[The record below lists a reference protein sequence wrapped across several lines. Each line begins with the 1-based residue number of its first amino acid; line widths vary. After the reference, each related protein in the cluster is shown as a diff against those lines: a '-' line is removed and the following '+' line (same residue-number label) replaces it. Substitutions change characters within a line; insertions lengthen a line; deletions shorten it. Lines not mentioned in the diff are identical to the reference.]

1 MIMIYGTSI
10 LTSSL
15 LSFSLSTFSVES
27 DCVAVPCVAKITMV
41 NKCTH
46 KNRQM
51 EFKTLIITDVRM
63 HTYKYD
69 WVWENQSMSVQE
81 LKSIL
86 LLDITAALVTLLCTD
101 KIANYGQVCFYKRLV
116 YDHVDMQ
123 LQATHLVLSSETVV
137 RY

>member
-1 MIMIYGTSI
+1 MIYGTSI

-15 LSFSLSTFSVES
+15 LFFSLSTFNVES
-27 DCVAVPCVAKITMV
+27 DCVAVPCMAKITTV

-46 KNRQM
+46 KDRQM
-51 EFKTLIITDVRM
+51 EFKTLIITDVHM

-86 LLDITAALVTLLCTD
+86 LLDIAATLMTLLLHRQDSKLWSCLFLQ
-101 KIANYGQVCFYKRLV
+101 KAGLWPRG
-116 YDHVDMQ
+116 HV
-123 LQATHLVLSSETVV
+123 ATSYTPSIKL
-137 RY
+137 